1 MPHRFLLLVLISLLA
16 VSHAAAQ
23 DAPLDPGQHDLSLTH
38 QNIERTYRVY
48 VPQSYARAAEP
59 VPLLIVMHG
68 AGGNGAWME
77 RLTQFDDLAEAD
89 TFIVVY
95 PDGINQIWNDGRVGD
110 SRVTAQLDDVGFMA
124 ALIDDLSTRLEI
136 DAARVYAAGYS
147 MGGMMAF
154 RLGCEL
160 QDKIAAVA
168 SVASTFPGYL
178 LASCETV
185 APIPVL
191 IIQGTDDLTIPW
203 NGIKRGDVP
212 VYLSTAESAVYWA
225 VTNGC
230 KGDPKLVEGLDIAPD
245 DGTIVRHVYYDDCS
259 NSADVEVFAI
269 IGGGHT
275 WPGTPL
281 EAGGGAISR
290 DLYASA
296 AIWKFFEAHSLKQ

>member
-1 MPHRFLLLVLISLLA
+1 MLRKFLLPIMIGLLI
-16 VSHAAAQ
+16 VGIAAAQ
-23 DAPLDPGQHDLSLTH
+23 DAALGPGQHDLSLTV
-38 QNIERTYRVY
+38 NTAERTYRVY
-48 VPQSYARAAEP
+48 VPEGYSADEA

-68 AGGNGAWME
+68 AGGSGAWME
-77 RLTQFDDLAEAD
+77 RLTQFDDLAEANA
-89 TFIVVY
+89 FVVAY

-110 SRVTAQLDDVGFMA
+110 SRVSADFDDVGFIA

-136 DAARVYAAGYS
+136 DPARVYATGYS

-178 LASCETV
+178 LAACETV
-185 APIPVL
+185 EPVPVM
-191 IIQGTDDLTIPW
+191 IIQGTDDMTIPW
-203 NGIKRGDVP
+203 NGIKRGNTP
-212 VYLSTAESAVYWA
+212 IYLSTAESAVYWA

-230 KGDPKLVEGLDIAPD
+230 EEEPLMVEGLDLDPS
-245 DGTIVRHVYYDDCS
+245 DGTVVRQINYRNCANDASVAIY
-259 NSADVEVFAI
+259 AI

-281 EAGGGAISR
+281 EAGGGTVSR
-290 DLYASA
+290 DLYASP
-296 AIWKFFEAHSLKQ
+296 AIWKFFESHSLKER